1 MSKDR
6 RTLSDRLREII
17 ETLGKLL
24 NPKQHLAPAPRPAPV
39 RANDKRV
46 KR

>member
-1 MSKDR
+1 MGKDR
-6 RTLSDRLREII
+6 RTFSDRLREML

-24 NPKQHLAPAPRPAPV
+24 NPGKHLTPAPRPIPV

>member
-1 MSKDR
+1 MMNKDR
-6 RTLSDRLREII
+6 RTLSDRFREIL

-24 NPKQHLAPAPRPAPV
+24 NPNNLVPAPRPVPA
-39 RANDKRV
+39 RNNDKRV